1 MPKGQDSLNKILISL
16 HVLASYAFWGLIFRL
31 TSLDFEYIAKCKYM
45 GKVKIAENQLE
56 LEETIKLA
64 TEERRRGRELR
75 GDRLS
80 SPYQVLKRQ
89 H

>member
-1 MPKGQDSLNKILISL
+1 MPKGQDSINKILISL

-31 TSLDFEYIAKCKYM
+31 TSLDFAKCKYM

-75 GDRLS
+75 GDHLS